1 MNKTRKKDKKKKD
14 RTKKNKSMFLKK
26 RMKDRAEKKK
36 ERDIEKRIRDAEPK
50 REPFRHPLTPEK
62 QAEKDEKI
70 KAKLQHNL
78 EVLEALEKEYDA
90 EKAKREE
97 LNKELEDQ
105 GNVTIQEKLKA
116 IAKKNAANAENIAE
130 AEVEE
135 VEK

>member
-1 MNKTRKKDKKKKD
+1 
-14 RTKKNKSMFLKK
+14 MFLKK

-105 GNVTIQEKLKA
+105 GNITIQEKLKA
-116 IAKKNAANAENIAE
+116 IAEKNAADAENIAE